1 MFQRKLKYI
10 FAAGVLTAFLAAA
23 AMPSGATEEKA
34 AAAITVT
41 PAVTTTPRPTST
53 STASASVSASPS
65 ASASASAA
73 PSPSVSPTQ
82 EPPMSVMNA
91 PVQQKITKKGLI
103 YEYTG
108 THANL
113 IGCTKAAQSKT
124 AIRIPAKI
132 CVQDIYYDVKMID
145 FEAFRGCRKLKNV
158 TVGRYVTRIQYG
170 AFQGC
175 RKLGKVTF
183 QGRKLNEVGDDAFR
197 STASGIRFV
206 MPRSVRT
213 KYKKLL
219 KTSGPKRAVY
229 KGI

>member
-34 AAAITVT
+34 AAAVTLT
-41 PAVTTTPRPTST
+41 PAVTTTPRPS

-158 TVGRYVTRIQYG
+158 MVGRYVTRIQYG

>member
-10 FAAGVLTAFLAAA
+10 FAAGVLTAFLAEA

-34 AAAITVT
+34 AAAVTVT
-41 PAVTTTPRPTST
+41 PAVTTTPRPT

-170 AFQGC
+170 AFQG
-175 RKLGKVTF
+175 
-183 QGRKLNEVGDDAFR
+183 RKLNEVGDDAFR

>member
-23 AMPSGATEEKA
+23 AMPSGGTEEKVA
-34 AAAITVT
+34 AAVTVT

-53 STASASVSASPS
+53 ASASASASPS
-65 ASASASAA
+65 ASASASAS
-73 PSPSVSPTQ
+73 PSPSVRPTQ

-108 THANL
+108 THAHL
-113 IGCTKAAQSKT
+113 IGCTSAAKKKT
-124 AIRIPAKI
+124 SIRIPAKI
-132 CVQDIYYDVKMID
+132 CVQDIYYDVTMID
-145 FEAFRGCRKLKNV
+145 MEAFLGCRKLKNV
-158 TVGRYVTRIQYG
+158 TIGQYVTRIQYG
-170 AFQGC
+170 AFQGD
-175 RKLGKVTF
+175 RKLQKVTF
-183 QGRKLNEVGDDAFR
+183 QGKKLKEVGDDAFR

-229 KGI
+229 KGR

>member
-10 FAAGVLTAFLAAA
+10 FAAGVLTAFIAAA

-34 AAAITVT
+34 AAAVTVT

-53 STASASVSASPS
+53 ASASVSASP
-65 ASASASAA
+65 SASASAA

-145 FEAFRGCRKLKNV
+145 FEAFRGCTKLKNV

-219 KTSGPKRAVY
+219 KTSGPKHAVY

>member
-34 AAAITVT
+34 AAAVTVT

-53 STASASVSASPS
+53 ASASV
-65 ASASASAA
+65 SAA

>member
-1 MFQRKLKYI
+1 
-10 FAAGVLTAFLAAA
+10 
-23 AMPSGATEEKA
+23 
-34 AAAITVT
+34 
-41 PAVTTTPRPTST
+41 
-53 STASASVSASPS
+53 
-65 ASASASAA
+65 
-73 PSPSVSPTQ
+73 
-82 EPPMSVMNA
+82 MNA

-170 AFQGC
+170 AFHGC
-175 RKLGKVTF
+175 KKLGKVTF

>member
-34 AAAITVT
+34 AAAVTVT
-41 PAVTTTPRPTST
+41 PAVTTTPRPT

-132 CVQDIYYDVKMID
+132 CVQDIYYDVK
-145 FEAFRGCRKLKNV
+145 
-158 TVGRYVTRIQYG
+158 RIQYG